1 MAVITP
7 FICHNCSLLVLKLT
21 KSLTKKDE
29 LCCMGKV
36 FLVGYMG
43 SGKTTVGKQLAQ
55 TLGYPFIDLDRS
67 IEAGER
73 TTISAIFKAHGEA
86 GFRGLERRYLKKI
99 STEHADF
106 VLSTGGGTPCF
117 NDNMQFMLHNGVVVY
132 LKMDVASLVYRLIHA
147 KEERPLLAGK
157 NEAEL
162 LAYVKHH
169 LEERSAYYEDAH
181 IIYSALGMNRVKLDE
196 LTAHIRAFSAK
207 TDHT

>member
-1 MAVITP
+1 
-7 FICHNCSLLVLKLT
+7 
-21 KSLTKKDE
+21 
-29 LCCMGKV
+29 MGKV

-73 TTISAIFKAHGEA
+73 TTISAIFTAHGEA
-86 GFRGLERRYLKKI
+86 GFRGLERRYLKMI
-99 STEHADF
+99 STEHTDF

-117 NDNMQFMLHNGVVVY
+117 NDNMQFMLAAGVAVY
-132 LKMDVASLVYRLIHA
+132 LKMDVASLAYRLIHA
-147 KEERPLLAGK
+147 KEERPLLADK

-162 LAYVKHH
+162 LAYVKQH
-169 LEERSAYYEDAH
+169 LEERSAYYEDAQ

-196 LTAHIRAFSAK
+196 LTALIRAFSAK